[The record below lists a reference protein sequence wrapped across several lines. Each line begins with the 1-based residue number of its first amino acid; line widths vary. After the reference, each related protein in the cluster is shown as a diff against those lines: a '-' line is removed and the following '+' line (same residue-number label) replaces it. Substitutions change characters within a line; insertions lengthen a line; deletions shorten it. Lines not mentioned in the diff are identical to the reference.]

1 MKHTYNV
8 LGVMS
13 GTSIDGIDLC
23 YCSFTIDKVWSY
35 RIIKCETVVYD
46 AYWVNKLSQAISLSK
61 SKIPILNNEY
71 TSHLALVINN
81 FIEKNKISEIDFIS
95 SHGHTIFHKPEIN
108 YTFQLGNIYE
118 LRNLTKL
125 PVVCDF
131 RIQDLKLN
139 GQGAPLVP
147 IGDLFLFKDYDYCIN
162 LGGFSNVSLKYED
175 QIIAYDVCPVNIVL
189 NKYSREIGFEFDR
202 NGSISRSG
210 KISEKLLSDL
220 NNLSFYSKK
229 YPKSLGIEWVNKYI
243 FPLIDSYNLSTP
255 DILRTFSEHIL
266 IQLSKVIKNKNA
278 SILFTGGGVKNDFLF
293 SLIKKKLPNPIVKP
307 SDNLVDFKEALIFGF
322 LGVLRIRNEVNCL
335 KSVTG
340 AKKDHSSGVIFE

>member
-23 YCSFTIDKVWSY
+23 YCSFTIDKVWSF
-35 RIIKCETVVYD
+35 RIIKCETIIYD
-46 AYWVNKLSQAISLSK
+46 INWVEKLSCAISLSK
-61 SKIPILNNEY
+61 YEIPILNKEY
-71 TSHLALVINN
+71 TSYLASVINH
-81 FIEKNKISEIDFIS
+81 FIKKNKLTEIDFIS
-95 SHGHTIFHKPEIN
+95 SHGHTVFHKPEIN
-108 YTFQLGNIYE
+108 YSFQLGNIYE

-147 IGDLFLFKDYDYCIN
+147 IGDLLLFKDYDYCIN
-162 LGGFSNVSLKYED
+162 LGGFSNVSLKS
-175 QIIAYDVCPVNIVL
+175 QKAIIAYDICPVNIVL
-189 NKYSREIGFEFDR
+189 NKYSRKIGFEFDR
-202 NGSISRSG
+202 NGSISKSG

-220 NNLSFYSKK
+220 NNISFYSKK
-229 YPKSLGIEWVNKYI
+229 HPKSLGIEWVNKYI
-243 FPLIDSYNLSTP
+243 FPLIDSYNISTP
-255 DILRTFSEHIL
+255 DILRTFSEHISTQ
-266 IQLSKVIKNKNA
+266 ISNAIKNNNA

-293 SLIKKKLPNPIVKP
+293 TLIKKKLPNTIVKP
-307 SDNLVDFKEALIFGF
+307 SDNLIDFKEALIFGF

-340 AKKDHSSGVIFE
+340 AIKDHSSGVVF

>member
-35 RIIKCETVVYD
+35 KIIKCETVVYD
-46 AYWVNKLSQAISLSK
+46 AYWVNKLSHAISLSK
-61 SKIPILNNEY
+61 PKIPILNNEY
-71 TSHLALVINN
+71 TSHLALVINH
-81 FIEKNKISEIDFIS
+81 FIEKNKLTKIDFIS

-108 YTFQLGNIYE
+108 FTFQLGNIYE
-118 LRNLTKL
+118 LRNLTNL

-131 RIQDLKLN
+131 RIRDLKLN

-162 LGGFSNVSLKYED
+162 LGGFSNVSLKSKKE
-175 QIIAYDVCPVNIVL
+175 IIAYDVCPVNIVL
-189 NKYSREIGFEFDR
+189 NKYSRKIGFEFDR
-202 NGSISRSG
+202 NGSIARSG
-210 KISEKLLSDL
+210 KISKKLLSDL
-220 NNLSFYSKK
+220 NNISFYSKK
-229 YPKSLGIEWVNKYI
+229 HPKSLGVEWVNKYI
-243 FPLIDSYNLSTP
+243 FPLIDSYNLSIP

-293 SLIKKKLPNPIVKP
+293 SLIKKKLPNIIVKP
-307 SDNLVDFKEALIFGF
+307 SDNLIDFKEALIFGF

-340 AKKDHSSGVIFE
+340 AIKNHSSGVIFE